1 MNFSSLRNLFSEILP
16 APVFRSLLWFVLFFR
31 YSVNHFVEQR
41 GMQTASSLAYTT
53 LLSLVPLLTVM
64 FGFLGGM
71 PVFKELSGDIQS
83 FIFNNFVPSFGYSV
97 QNYLFEFSQKASKLT
112 FTGTA
117 VLILIALMLMATI
130 DNAFNK
136 IWNVKTKRNPLAR
149 FLVYWAILTLG
160 PLLVGVGLL
169 STSYLLALPAFD
181 ELYPSLGIKVKLL
194 RMMPFLTTSIAFSL
208 LYLLIPNCLVPKKNA
223 LIGGIIAAFLF
234 EMAKFGFGVYVKA
247 MPSYEAIYGA
257 IAVIPIFLLWIY
269 LSWVIVILGAH
280 LSYCLSNFQLDSEGN
295 QYGHK
300 AWDFVDVYK
309 IIAMLWEA
317 QKKGSSLSVRELKKL
332 GIALTQGQIAEIL
345 FVLTKASW
353 VSRSASGKY
362 LLSRDLSETKVKDLH
377 SLLPC
382 KFFNDD
388 PAYPAD
394 AWEATLET
402 LLKQYELATNEV
414 LDVPL
419 RDLLT
424 KISD

>member
-1 MNFSSLRNLFSEILP
+1 MNFSSLRDILSQFLP
-16 APVFRSLLWFVLFFR
+16 APLFRSLLWLVLFFR

-41 GMQTASSLAYTT
+41 GLQTASSLAYTT

-71 PVFKELSGDIQS
+71 PVFKELSVVIQS
-83 FIFNNFVPSFGYSV
+83 FIFDNFVPSFGYSV
-97 QNYLFEFSQKASKLT
+97 QNYLFEFSKKASGLT

-181 ELYPSLGIKVKLL
+181 ELYPSFGLKAKFL
-194 RMMPFLTTSIAFSL
+194 RIVPFLTTSMAFSF

-269 LSWVIVILGAH
+269 LSWVVVILGAH
-280 LSYCLSNFQLDSEGN
+280 LSYCLSNFQLDNEGH

-309 IIAMLWEA
+309 IIALLWQS
-317 QKKGSSLSVRELKKL
+317 QKQGKSLIVRDLKKHGISLS
-332 GIALTQGQIAEIL
+332 QGQIADIL
-345 FVLTKASW
+345 YILAKANW
-353 VSRSASGKY
+353 VSRSSSGSY

-377 SLLPC
+377 HILPC
-382 KFFNDD
+382 KFFTDD
-388 PAYPAD
+388 PSYPAD
-394 AWEATLET
+394 AWEATLEA
-402 LLKQYELATNEV
+402 LLEKYKTTTDEV
-414 LDVPL
+414 LDVSL

-424 KISD
+424 KMTS